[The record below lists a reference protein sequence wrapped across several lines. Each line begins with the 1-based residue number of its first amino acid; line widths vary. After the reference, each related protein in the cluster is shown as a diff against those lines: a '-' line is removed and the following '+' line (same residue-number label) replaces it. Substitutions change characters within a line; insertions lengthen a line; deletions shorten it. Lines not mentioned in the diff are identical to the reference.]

1 MLSSQDSSQG
11 FHLTILLSVN
21 LLKHI
26 KLILFNLFLVL
37 ATIAAVHNV
46 FVRYDHIVKFFSKH
60 VSNLPYQKPNRH
72 MKIKKP

>member
-37 ATIAAVHNV
+37 ATIAAVHYV
-46 FVRYDHIVKFFSKH
+46 
-60 VSNLPYQKPNRH
+60 L
-72 MKIKKP
+72 